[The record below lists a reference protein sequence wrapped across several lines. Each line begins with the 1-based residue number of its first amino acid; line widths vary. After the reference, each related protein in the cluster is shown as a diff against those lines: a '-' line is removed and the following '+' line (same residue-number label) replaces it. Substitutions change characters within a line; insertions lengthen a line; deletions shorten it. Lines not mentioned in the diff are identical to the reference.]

1 MLPFDGCRHTYLGA
15 GIHIEMPLPAGTKDR
30 ADMEDQIEAPAKSIR
45 EHLKLEG
52 GRPIV
57 MSTQF
62 EPAGDQPTAIA
73 ELVEAIKEGEQ
84 NQVLLGDTG
93 TGKTYTMAKV
103 IEATQRPAIIMAPN
117 KTLAAQLY
125 GEFKGF
131 FPDNAVEYFVSY
143 YDYYQPEAYVAR
155 SDTYI
160 EKESQIN
167 EQIDRMRHSATRAL
181 LERDDVI
188 IIASV
193 SCIYGIGSVE
203 TYGAMTQDLAVG
215 KDYDQRK
222 VMQDLVAQQ
231 YRRNDQ
237 AFARGSFRVRGDSL
251 EIWPAHLDDRAWKLS
266 FFGEDLESIHEF
278 DPLTGERT
286 DTLEKVRVYANSHYV
301 TPRPTMQQAIKG
313 IKSELGTRL
322 KQLVDE
328 GKLLEAQRL
337 EQRTNFDLEMLEA
350 TGVCNGIENYSRYLT
365 GRAPGEP
372 PPTLFEYI
380 PDNAIV
386 FADESHVSVPQIGGM
401 FKGDYRR
408 KFTLAEHGFRLPSCM
423 DNRPLK
429 FEEWDAMRPQSVFV
443 SATPQS
449 WELEQSGGVFA
460 EQVIRPTGLIDPP
473 VEIRPVEMQV
483 DDLLDEVRKVADAGF
498 RTLCTVLTKRMAED
512 LTEYMHEQGIRVRYM
527 HSDIDTLER
536 IEILRDLRL
545 GAFDVLIGI
554 NLLREGLDIP
564 ECGLVAILDADKEGF
579 LRSETSLVQTIGRAA
594 RNAEGRV
601 IMYADKIT
609 GSMER
614 AIGETNRRREKQS
627 AYNEKHGITPSTIK
641 KNVDDVLEGLFPAD
655 TDQSR
660 VTAKIDKKPLMG
672 ANLATHLDALRK
684 DMLKAAENLEFEEA
698 ARMRD
703 EIKRL
708 ETVELTVADDPL
720 ARQSAVDQAVE
731 AAQKKK
737 GRSKAGRAG
746 TTVVRGKS
754 QRRKMR

>member
-1 MLPFDGCRHTYLGA
+1 MHNNSP
-15 GIHIEMPLPAGTKDR
+15 ESMPALTHAPSGDVR
-30 ADMEDQIEAPAKSIR
+30 AR
-45 EHLKLEG
+45 EKLEG
-52 GRPIV
+52 GIEFK
-57 MSTQF
+57 MHTEFQA
-62 EPAGDQPTAIA
+62 AGDQPTAIE
-73 ELVEAIKEGEQ
+73 ELSQGVLDGERD
-84 NQVLLGDTG
+84 QVLLGATG
-93 TGKTYTMAKV
+93 TGKTFTMAKI
-103 IEATQRPAIIMAPN
+103 IEETQRPAIILAPN

-188 IIASV
+188 IVASV

-203 TYGAMTQDLAVG
+203 TYGAMTQDLYSG
-215 KDYDQRK
+215 KEYDQRK
-222 VMQDLVAQQ
+222 VMADLIAQQ

-237 AFARGSFRVRGDSL
+237 AFQRGTFRVRGDSL
-251 EIWPAHLDDRAWKLS
+251 EIWPAHLEDRAWKLS
-266 FFGEDLESIHEF
+266 FFGEELEGITEF
-278 DPLTGERT
+278 DPLTGEKT
-286 DTLEKVRVYANSHYV
+286 DTFERIRIYANSHYV
-301 TPRPTMQQAIKG
+301 TPRPTMNQAVTSIK
-313 IKSELGTRL
+313 KELKERL
-322 KQLVDE
+322 NQLVNE

-337 EQRTNFDLEMLEA
+337 EQRTNFDIEMLEA

-372 PPTLFEYI
+372 PPTLFEFI

-401 FKGDYRR
+401 YRGDYRR

-443 SATPQS
+443 SATPAA
-449 WELEQSGGVFA
+449 WELEQTGGVFT
-460 EQVIRPTGLIDPP
+460 EQVIRPTGLLDPE
-473 VEIRPVEMQV
+473 VEIRPVDTQV
-483 DDLLDEVRKVADAGF
+483 DDLLDEIRRVAENGMRVLA
-498 RTLCTVLTKRMAED
+498 TTLTKRMAED
-512 LTEYMHEQGIRVRYM
+512 LTEYLHEQGIRVRYM
-527 HSDIDTLER
+527 HSDIDTIER

-545 GAFDVLIGI
+545 GAFDVLVGI

-614 AIGETNRRREKQS
+614 AMAETNRRRAKQI
-627 AYNEKHGITPSTIK
+627 AYNEEHGITPETVK
-641 KNVDDVLEGLFPAD
+641 KNVEDVLAGLYQGD

-660 VTAKIDKKPLMG
+660 VTAKIEPQLAG
-672 ANLATHLDALRK
+672 GNLQAVLDGLRD
-684 DMLKAAENLEFEEA
+684 DMRKAAENLEFEEA
-698 ARMRD
+698 ARLRD
-703 EIKRL
+703 EVKRL
-708 ETVELTVADDPL
+708 ETVDLAVADDPL
-720 ARQSAVDQAVE
+720 ARQYAVEKAVDD
-731 AAQKKK
+731 AQKAS
-737 GRSKAGRAG
+737 GRSTAGRAG
-746 TTVVRGKS
+746 QRGGNKK
-754 QRRKMR
+754 RYRK